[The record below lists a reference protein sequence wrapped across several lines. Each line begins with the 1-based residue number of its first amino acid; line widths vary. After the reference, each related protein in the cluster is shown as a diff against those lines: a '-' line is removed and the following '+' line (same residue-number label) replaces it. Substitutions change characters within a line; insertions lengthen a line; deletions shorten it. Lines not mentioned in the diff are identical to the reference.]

1 MAKKVEQ
8 TGNIKPTESQYATV
22 NADEL
27 LSANAPATAHA
38 AETLYNQQNYTLMVI
53 GLVLVILG
61 FFLMRGGAMPDANT
75 WDESIIYSTTRVTIA
90 PLVVLIGLCV
100 EVYAIFKK

>member
-27 LSANAPATAHA
+27 LSANPPATAHN

-61 FFLMRGGAMPDANT
+61 FFLMRGGL
-75 WDESIIYSTTRVTIA
+75 YSRHQGKKS
-90 PLVVLIGLCV
+90 GLSRLLRGTK
-100 EVYAIFKK
+100 AF